1 MPQRK
6 IPSTASPE
14 RFIPHCLLILLMF
27 IGSSLGLAQTQWQ
40 NLDSSW
46 LSEIMPAA
54 ASFSDKAGD
63 PPVIRAYRSAAQEE
77 VIGYVFTTPDVPPEE
92 LGFSGTIHMLIGMDL
107 DGVLTGVKILHYD
120 ESYKSF
126 RGDFIGE
133 SGIAS
138 GLSGKSVSDEFRLGV
153 DVDAISRATIS
164 SWALARGARNAA
176 RRVAE
181 IYLTESDFGIEA
193 SYEISALLEIEQKNW
208 EALLAEGFI
217 KEFSTAVD
225 DNSVLSFS
233 VMFMGHGRLGEM
245 LIGARDYSNVERV
258 LSERGV
264 EGNLLL
270 LGMRGSTA
278 RLQQR
283 RLALAQ
289 GGKIYPSTESSIL
302 FAGTGNAGKLSG
314 RASLAVAMVMD
325 ASVDP
330 QQPFRVVYGAGP
342 VGNEFASRD
351 DVQYTMLPGL
361 AEFLFGAADPA
372 PNTATGLAKDDSGLG
387 FAGLLALLVVG
398 LTLLLVAGIHIKR
411 KFTLR

>member
-1 MPQRK
+1 MPQHK
-6 IPSTASPE
+6 VSSTAHSA
-14 RFIPHCLLILLMF
+14 RYLLRCLLILLTLT
-27 IGSSLGLAQTQWQ
+27 GGSLGLAQTQWQ

-46 LSEIMPAA
+46 LSEVMPAA
-54 ASFSDKAGD
+54 ASFSKKAGD

-77 VIGYVFTTPDVPPEE
+77 IIGYVFTTPDVPPEE

-107 DGVLTGVKILHYD
+107 DGMLTGVKILHYD

-126 RGDFIGE
+126 RGDFIGD

-181 IYLTESDFGIEA
+181 NYLTESDFGIEA
-193 SYEISALLEIEQKNW
+193 SYEISALREIEQKNW

-217 KEFSTAVD
+217 RQFSTAID
-225 DNSVLSFS
+225 DNSALSFS
-233 VMFMGHGRLGEM
+233 VMYMGHGRLGEM
-245 LIGARDYSNVERV
+245 LIGAGDYSNLERV

-289 GGKIYPSTESSIL
+289 SGEVYPSAEGSIL
-302 FAGTGNAGKLSG
+302 FAGTGRAGKLSG
-314 RASLAVAMVMD
+314 SASLAVAMVMD

-330 QQPFRVVYGAGP
+330 QQPFQVIYGTGP
-342 VGNEFASRD
+342 VGNEFASQD
-351 DVQYTMLPGL
+351 DVQYTLPSGL
-361 AEFLFGAADPA
+361 AEFLFGAPEPA
-372 PNTATGLAKDDSGLG
+372 PSTETSFKPDESGARL
-387 FAGLLALLVVG
+387 AGLLALVIVS
-398 LTLLLVAGIHIKR
+398 LTLTLVAGVHLRR
-411 KFTLR
+411 KLPSK

>member
-1 MPQRK
+1 MPQRN
-6 IPSTASPE
+6 ISSTAPSARYLP
-14 RFIPHCLLILLMF
+14 RCLLILLTLT
-27 IGSSLGLAQTQWQ
+27 GSSLGLAQTQWQ

-46 LSEIMPAA
+46 LSEVMPAA
-54 ASFSDKAGD
+54 SSFSKKAGD

-77 VIGYVFTTPDVPPEE
+77 IIGYVFTTPDVPPEE

-126 RGDFIGE
+126 RGDFIGD

-181 IYLTESDFGIEA
+181 NYLAESDFGIEA
-193 SYEISALLEIEQKNW
+193 SYEISALQEIEQKNW

-217 KEFSTAVD
+217 REFSTAVD
-225 DNSVLSFS
+225 DNSALSFS
-233 VMFMGHGRLGEM
+233 VMYMGHGRLGEM
-245 LIGARDYSNVERV
+245 LIGAGDYSNLERA

-289 GGKIYPSTESSIL
+289 GGEVYPSAEGSIL
-302 FAGTGNAGKLSG
+302 FAGTGRAGKLSG
-314 RASLAVAMVMD
+314 SASLAVAMVMD

-330 QQPFRVVYGAGP
+330 QQSFQVIYGTGP
-342 VGNEFASRD
+342 VGNEFASQD
-351 DVQYTMLPGL
+351 DVQYIMPSGL
-361 AEFLFGAADPA
+361 AEFLFGASEPA
-372 PNTATGLAKDDSGLG
+372 PSTETSVKPDASGARL
-387 FAGLLALLVVG
+387 AGLLALIIVS
-398 LTLLLVAGIHIKR
+398 LTLMLVAAVHLRR
-411 KFTLR
+411 KLPSK